1 MNTWNYV
8 CGMLMYYISE
18 FALNVL
24 MWEFLFQGYRW
35 WFADTCPFRDP
46 VGCFFGF
53 EVTTGVSPMPSILH
67 TVSGKV
73 GYVGAQLCLLNWPT
87 KYVNIFVRWKLAG
100 DDLLTHLFYFFICRE
115 ADESRLRE
123 VCENFLGPPLGMLGS
138 ASSTE
143 PKNPSWD
150 PDVLVSLSFTHHVHT
165 RSIIFLDNH

>member
-73 GYVGAQLCLLNWPT
+73 SYVGDQLCLLNWPT
-87 KYVNIFVRWKLAG
+87 KYVNIFVRWKLLG
-100 DDLLTHLFYFFICRE
+100 DDLLAHLFYFIFLVYMQRSRRISFTWGLWELPRSSNGHAWICIIYGTQKSIVGSWC
-115 ADESRLRE
+115 SRKSLFPSP
-123 VCENFLGPPLGMLGS
+123 CILD
-138 ASSTE
+138 SST
-143 PKNPSWD
+143 
-150 PDVLVSLSFTHHVHT
+150 F
-165 RSIIFLDNH
+165 